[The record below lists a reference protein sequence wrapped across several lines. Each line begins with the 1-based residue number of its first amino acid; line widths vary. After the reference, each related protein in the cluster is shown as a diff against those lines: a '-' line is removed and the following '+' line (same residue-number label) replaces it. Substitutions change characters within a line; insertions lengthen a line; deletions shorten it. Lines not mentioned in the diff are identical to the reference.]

1 VGEAPAEIRATPL
14 GHGRF
19 LVEVIEGGS
28 STIHEVTVAPEV
40 IESLDWKATP
50 EELIRA
56 SFRFLLEREPK
67 DSIMH
72 AFDIEVIGNYFPEWE
87 GEARGGFAGA

>member
-1 VGEAPAEIRATPL
+1 MTAEIKTTPL

-28 STIHEVTVAPEV
+28 STIHEVTVAAEV
-40 IESLDWKATP
+40 IENLGWHETP
-50 EELIRA
+50 EELIRR

-67 DSIMH
+67 ESIMH

-87 GEARGGFAGA
+87 GEARRGFAGA

>member
-1 VGEAPAEIRATPL
+1 MAAEIKTTPL

-19 LVEVIEGGS
+19 LVEVLEGRTS
-28 STIHEVTVAPEV
+28 SIHEVRVVSEV
-40 IESLDWKATP
+40 IESLGWKGTP
-50 EELIRA
+50 EEMIRA

-67 DSIMH
+67 ESILH

-87 GEARGGFAGA
+87 DEARRGFQGA

>member
-1 VGEAPAEIRATPL
+1 VAAEIRTTPL

-19 LVEVIEGGS
+19 LVEVLEGHS
-28 STIHEVTVAPEV
+28 STIHEVTVWPEV
-40 IESLDWKATP
+40 IESLGWQETP
-50 EELIRA
+50 EELIRS

-67 DSIMH
+67 ESIMH
-72 AFDIEVIGNYFPEWE
+72 AFDIEVIGHYFPEWE